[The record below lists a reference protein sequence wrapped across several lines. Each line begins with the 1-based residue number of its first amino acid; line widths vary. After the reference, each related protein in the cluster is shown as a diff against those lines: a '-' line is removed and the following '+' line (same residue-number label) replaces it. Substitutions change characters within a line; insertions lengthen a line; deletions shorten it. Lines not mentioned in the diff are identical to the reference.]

1 MGGEHKI
8 SRKFNNFINLTHRTM
23 FTKSDGT
30 AAGRPIIISC
40 NKLPGT
46 GYLVLENSSAST
58 LDELKRDIVANSG
71 LSLTDLGQFKFSTA
85 THGDLTHEVPLFETN
100 AGVNDPNSPEVDNI
114 KNYFFSGTEEAIN
127 DERILCVN
135 LTESAK
141 LFNSGVDT
149 IESCCNWIIEHKCV
163 DDFVAKTGAQPE
175 AAGLR
180 QLRQYI
186 CNKQIELSRPQIRKM
201 SSEEAMQNLTN
212 SINGL
217 VMNNNMANTQMQT
230 LIQENAYLKS
240 EISRLKRE
248 LDEDDEDEDGCDG
261 LQYRQSYQPNI
272 NTGRT
277 FNGIHR

>member
-1 MGGEHKI
+1 
-8 SRKFNNFINLTHRTM
+8 M

-30 AAGRPIIISC
+30 LATRPIIISC

-46 GYLVLENSSAST
+46 GYIVLENSSAST

-85 THGDLTHEVPLFETN
+85 THGDLTYEVPLFETN
-100 AGVNDPNSPEVDNI
+100 AGVNDPNSPEVERIRD
-114 KNYFFSGTEEAIN
+114 YFFSGTEEAIN

-149 IESCCNWIIEHKCV
+149 VESCCNWIIEHRLV
-163 DDFVAKTGAQPE
+163 DDFVSKVGMQPE

-180 QLRQYI
+180 QLRAYI
-186 CNKQIELSRPQIRKM
+186 CDKQIELSRPQPKKF
-201 SSEEAMQNLTN
+201 SSEEAMQNLAN

-217 VMNNNMANTQMQT
+217 VQNSAMTNSQVQSLMK
-230 LIQENAYLKS
+230 ENAYLKS
-240 EISRLKRE
+240 EINRLKRE
-248 LDEDDEDEDGCDG
+248 LEEDDDDDEYDD
-261 LQYRQSYQPNI
+261 YKPNV
-272 NTGRT
+272 NTGRQ

>member
-1 MGGEHKI
+1 
-8 SRKFNNFINLTHRTM
+8 M

-30 AAGRPIIISC
+30 LATRPIIISC

-71 LSLTDLGQFKFSTA
+71 LSLTDLSQFKFSTA
-85 THGDLTHEVPLFETN
+85 THGDLTSEVPLFETT
-100 AGVNDPNSPEVDNI
+100 AGINDPNSPEIENI
-114 KNYFFSGTEEAIN
+114 RNYFFSGTEEAIN

-141 LFNSGVDT
+141 LFNSGSDSATVDT
-149 IESCCNWIIEHKCV
+149 IEGCCNWIIEHKCV
-163 DDFVAKTGAQPE
+163 DDFASKTGVQPE

-186 CNKQIELSRPQIRKM
+186 CNKQIELSRPQTRKM
-201 SSEEAMQNLTN
+201 STEESMQNLAK

-217 VMNNNMANTQMQT
+217 VISNNATNNQ
-230 LIQENAYLKS
+230 IQSLMKENAYLKS
-240 EISRLKRE
+240 EINRLKRE
-248 LDEDDEDEDGCDG
+248 LDEDDDDEEEYNDG
-261 LQYRQSYQPNI
+261 LQYKQSYQPNI

-277 FNGIHR
+277 YTGIRR